1 MYKVRLTQAHSPS
14 LSEGGLGDGIN
25 KKGVRQPRLVQYK
38 HNTIHL
44 CGLRVVLIFVIMRV
58 QRSDGSPLELRVRNK
73 NCQPHSCYKDSIKQV
88 VPFLNGWARPP
99 IQKSRSCHSPK

>member
-1 MYKVRLTQAHSPS
+1 VRKSITNPHPFCS
-14 LSEGGLGDGIN
+14 LLPN
-25 KKGVRQPRLVQYK
+25 MAAPLVQYK